1 MPLKDDLVRF
11 IQQTLVADGGSEV
24 ITESTP
30 LIDRGIIDSM
40 GLLQIVMF
48 VEEQTGVRIPDD
60 EVLPDHFQTVGDI
73 EALVQRLKA
82 KRSS

>member
-11 IQQTLVADGGSEV
+11 IQQTLVADGGGEA

>member
-1 MPLKDDLVRF
+1 MPLKEDLVRF
-11 IQQTLVADGGSEV
+11 IQENLVAGGGGEA
-24 ITESTP
+24 ITASTP

-60 EVLPDHFQTVGDI
+60 EVLPDHFQTAGDI
-73 EALVQRLKA
+73 ESLVHRLKA

>member
-1 MPLKDDLVRF
+1 MPLREDLVRF
-11 IQQTLVADGGSEV
+11 IQENLVADGGGEK